1 VTPSGFLIATILFVI
16 TTALSI
22 LLAFYYNEIILI
34 IDIIIGVLGGV
45 YFIDD
50 IRYFIKL
57 SKLME
62 DTNNVKET

>member
-1 VTPSGFLIATILFVI
+1 MTPSGFLIATILFVI

-34 IDIIIGVLGGV
+34 IDIIIGVSGGV
-45 YFIDD
+45 YFLDGIV
-50 IRYFIKL
+50 YFIKL